1 MESDLIAPGHLG
13 RTTTIQ
19 GVATMGIL
27 SFIKEAGE
35 KLFSAGSSTAQA
47 APVAAAA
54 PDVAALNKTA
64 GDAIGNYIRS
74 QGLSADNLQVAY
86 DGASHTV
93 TVSGQASD
101 QATKEKILVA
111 AGNVQHV
118 DKVDDKMTVAN
129 PAPES
134 QFHTVASGDNLWKI
148 AEKYYGSG
156 AKNDLIFQAN
166 KPMLSSPDKIY
177 PGQVLRIPPA

>member
-1 MESDLIAPGHLG
+1 
-13 RTTTIQ
+13 
-19 GVATMGIL
+19 MGIL

-47 APVAAAA
+47 APAAAPA

-64 GDAIGNYIRS
+64 GDAIATYIRN

-93 TVSGQASD
+93 TVSGQAAD

-118 DKVDDKMTVAN
+118 DKVDDQLTVAT

-134 QFHTVASGDNLWKI
+134 QFYTVVSGDNLWKI
-148 AEKYYGSG
+148 SEKYYGSG
-156 AKNDLIFQAN
+156 AKNAVIFEAN

-177 PGQVLRIPPA
+177 PGQVLRIPPAA

>member
-1 MESDLIAPGHLG
+1 MVIVGPRGG
-13 RTTTIQ
+13 TTIYQ

-47 APVAAAA
+47 APAAAPA

-64 GDAIGNYIRS
+64 GDAIATYIRN

-93 TVSGQASD
+93 TVSGQAAD
-101 QATKEKILVA
+101 QSTKDKILVA

-118 DKVDDKMTVAN
+118 DKVDDQLTVTT
-129 PAPES
+129 PAAAPT
-134 QFHTVASGDNLWKI
+134 QFHTVVAGDNLWKI

-156 AKNDLIFQAN
+156 ARNEVIFQAN
-166 KPMLSSPDKIY
+166 TPMLKSPDK
-177 PGQVLRIPPA
+177 

>member
-1 MESDLIAPGHLG
+1 
-13 RTTTIQ
+13 
-19 GVATMGIL
+19 MGIL

-35 KLFSAGSSTAQA
+35 KLFSAGTSTAQA
-47 APVAAAA
+47 APAVVPA

-64 GDAIGNYIRS
+64 GDAIATYIRS
-74 QGLSADNLQVAY
+74 QGLSADNLQVAF

-111 AGNVQHV
+111 AGNVQHI
-118 DKVDDKMTVAN
+118 DKVDDKLTVAN

-134 QFHTVASGDNLWKI
+134 QFYTVVSGDNLWKI
-148 AEKYYGSG
+148 SEKYYGNG
-156 AKNDLIFQAN
+156 AKNAVIFEAN

-177 PGQVLRIPPA
+177 PGQVLRIPPAA